1 MGLLDSIQSMAREGM
16 ANQQGG
22 EPGAGANAQ
31 VAGGLMQALDEH
43 PGGLAAVLEHFK
55 NNGME
60 QQVQGWAN
68 GSQTTATPEQVNQG
82 LAGSGLVESV
92 AAKAG
97 VSPQV
102 AEMAMAAILPLVI
115 SHFTQGGQAAPPQS
129 GFGGMAS
136 QILGR
141 FL

>member
-1 MGLLDSIQSMAREGM
+1 MGLLDTIEGM
-16 ANQQGG
+16 AGQQSGQAGG
-22 EPGAGANAQ
+22 GQNAQ

-43 PGGLAAVLEHFK
+43 PGGLAGVMDHFK
-55 NNGME
+55 NNGMGE
-60 QQVQGWAN
+60 QVQGWAN
-68 GSQTTATPEQVNQG
+68 GSQPTATPQQVNQG

-102 AEMAMAAILPLVI
+102 AESAMATILPMVI
-115 SHFTQGGQAAPPQS
+115 SHFTQGGQAAPPQG

-141 FL
+141 FI